1 MPPASSSCSGFRE
14 SEAPSPPSAADLRG
28 SANHEV
34 CPRERPSRPAGAE
47 EPKPALGAGPR
58 GAQLAGAPRPCR
70 PLLRGGQLA
79 RRLRRQLH
87 SRVTARAWV
96 GFVRGG
102 HSVFL
107 SATILHHVARV
118 YPSPFVH
125 ARHLRGLLRDKW
137 EVFCFLVKAGIPPA
151 NYHEIQHFRPETCN
165 PPRRHPPEPRRW
177 IVPVRFQ
184 RKNEKARSWP
194 EGLRFAATSASPG
207 GSLSTAVLICLSQAL
222 SPAPTPGD
230 LCALCTEV
238 AFSAGNFHRGT
249 ATPRDFCRGRPSRAR
264 AGPASGLDPAARS
277 RHRAEPGL
285 LSHGRQEPDP
295 PDPRPL
301 CGQCP
306 GTTYSALL

>member
-58 GAQLAGAPRPCR
+58 GAQVAGAPRPCR
-70 PLLRGGQLA
+70 PLLRGRQLA

-96 GFVRGG
+96 GFVRRGR
-102 HSVFL
+102 SVFL

-137 EVFCFLVKAGIPPA
+137 EVCFVFSSRLGFLLQTTMKFSIFVLRPATHRADILQNPGVGSYPSDFKGKMRKPGAGCRACGLQPRQRHLA
-151 NYHEIQHFRPETCN
+151 GLC
-165 PPRRHPPEPRRW
+165 PPR
-177 IVPVRFQ
+177 
-184 RKNEKARSWP
+184 
-194 EGLRFAATSASPG
+194 
-207 GSLSTAVLICLSQAL
+207 C
-222 SPAPTPGD
+222 
-230 LCALCTEV
+230 
-238 AFSAGNFHRGT
+238 
-249 ATPRDFCRGRPSRAR
+249 
-264 AGPASGLDPAARS
+264 
-277 RHRAEPGL
+277 
-285 LSHGRQEPDP
+285 
-295 PDPRPL
+295 
-301 CGQCP
+301 
-306 GTTYSALL
+306 